1 MAEAFGVAGSAFGTV
16 SLGLQLFKEVSQYLD
31 DIDGREEDLK
41 EARSYA
47 TNIQLSLN
55 ALSVAI
61 STAPADDPKTQ
72 RAIESCKASCVSA
85 VDNLLAVVKELRGP
99 TISLPNSNASR
110 AKELCAK
117 LKYPF
122 KKQTMEKLEDNLSRA
137 GILGFGQTMA
147 WVATVDERLSPAF
160 QLVDK
165 IARYS
170 SLPRKEMDILLASCF
185 RRLVCCY
192 ANSYA
197 SATDVNEDGETILG
211 WALDKYA
218 NLYVLDSTMADN
230 MAELFQMLNVI
241 AEPTSCSRNIVA
253 PIPILI
259 GISSWFFAYG
269 RKILI
274 QGLAERRERL
284 KELSYQCLSPAERN
298 GLGIHQTRILDHNAA
313 RVQQQLE
320 AQGCS
325 VPTHL
330 SVYEEVVGPLCGYE
344 SIYLLIFN
352 GELAEFAHKLGFSY
366 SDNDLADLMCRLAS
380 RLNDGTYAT
389 DMLIDNL
396 FPSSYFCWM
405 IDHGMRVASKVS
417 SGKLLNRQLEAT
429 AAHYFMASYGRFAGI
444 SLNIPLDCPLSL
456 AAIEIVFS
464 AAVVDRCRCW
474 CSPGGCTPVVK
485 LLEEVWRRRWSPGK
499 QSLSKATERL
509 IYDLVSANCGKT
521 SEYQWIHAAII
532 RYFTFSM
539 LGLRHVCCSIIG
551 NESGA
556 LPEEEF
562 QEIEE
567 EDSSLLRQFENLL
580 TESEDGRRHQ
590 MGLEEFFKWMDTKWA
605 PRMKEVRAEL
615 ASERLTDEQLRGA
628 ESIGVVWRVYG
639 PQPEGKAW
647 QPARWERR
655 DVWDYMDELD
665 KIATDPERPRK
676 ESRQSH
682 K

>member
-1 MAEAFGVAGSAFGTV
+1 M
-16 SLGLQLFKEVSQYLD
+16 
-31 DIDGREEDLK
+31 IICEDLEFGPLTQAVLK
-41 EARSYA
+41 YDRNGVKQLLERCPTYIRETNYCGQSPVHLAIETQNIAIISEVLHYADAKALRARDNRGYYPIDYV
-47 TNIQLSLN
+47 TEG
-55 ALSVAI
+55 
-61 STAPADDPKTQ
+61 TWTQ
-72 RAIESCKASCVSA
+72 RKASELNCKGCEVLKM
-85 VDNLLAVVKELRGP
+85 LL
-99 TISLPNSNASR
+99 
-110 AKELCAK
+110 
-117 LKYPF
+117 
-122 KKQTMEKLEDNLSRA
+122 
-137 GILGFGQTMA
+137 
-147 WVATVDERLSPAF
+147 RL
-160 QLVDK
+160 D
-165 IARYS
+165 
-170 SLPRKEMDILLASCF
+170 
-185 RRLVCCY
+185 
-192 ANSYA
+192 
-197 SATDVNEDGETILG
+197 T
-211 WALDKYA
+211 AL
-218 NLYVLDSTMADN
+218 
-230 MAELFQMLNVI
+230 F
-241 AEPTSCSRNIVA
+241 PTSLRLA
-253 PIPILI
+253 LRP
-259 GISSWFFAYG
+259 SWTKNHNCLDG

-284 KELSYQCLSPAERN
+284 KELSYQYLSPAERN
-298 GLGIHQTRILDHNAA
+298 GLEIHQTRILDQNAA

-344 SIYLLIFN
+344 SIYLRIFN

-380 RLNDGTYAT
+380 RLNDGTYAK
-389 DMLIDNL
+389 DMLIDNI

-474 CSPGGCTPVVK
+474 CSPGGCTPLVK

-499 QSLSKATERL
+499 ESHSKATERL

-567 EDSSLLRQFENLL
+567 EDSSLLRQFENHL
-580 TESEDGRRHQ
+580 TEFEDGRHHQ

-647 QPARWERR
+647 QPARWKRR
-655 DVWDYMDELD
+655 DVWDYMYELD
-665 KIATDPERPRK
+665 KIATDPERPMK